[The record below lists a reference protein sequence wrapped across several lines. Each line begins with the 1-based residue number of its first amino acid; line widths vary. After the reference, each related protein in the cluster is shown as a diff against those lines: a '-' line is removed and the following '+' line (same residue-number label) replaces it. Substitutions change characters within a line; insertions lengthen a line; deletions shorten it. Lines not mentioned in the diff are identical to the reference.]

1 MFGLFQPPELKATLA
16 ALDDLRLKFQQDR
29 EAVEIAFGEA
39 RRRATTEKANTV
51 ASINGQGW
59 KPRDLALLLVSKT
72 AYRHAAS
79 GQHHIYRN
87 APTPVGNGLRS
98 IFEQAGNE
106 MVASGFIEQAENEA
120 DQRTLRQTMSEVG

>member
-1 MFGLFQPPELKATLA
+1 MFGLFQPPELKATLS
-16 ALDDLRLKFQQDR
+16 ALDDIRLKFQEDR

-39 RRRATTEKANTV
+39 RHRTTTEKENTI
-51 ASINGQGW
+51 ASIQVQGW
-59 KPRDLALLLVSKT
+59 KPRDLALLLVSKA

-98 IFEQAGNE
+98 IFEHAGNE
-106 MVASGFIEQAENEA
+106 LVASGFIDQAENEA
-120 DQRTLRQTMSEVG
+120 DQRALRQAMAEVG